1 MLYQILI
8 PILILFLTTN
18 CKKEIAYV
26 ADPIDLNVSTEDR
39 SETLSYFPFRTQ
51 VELLGKTEP
60 DPNNPKSIYE
70 KIRVVVDPIEGKKMD
85 GWAHQDGLAKTETEL
100 VEKAFLNAITSY
112 EANSKRYFTNAVLH
126 LMNSL
131 WLASSKYEFNSSFFD
146 DELIRQA
153 KESKSYGGPKE
164 MDFCKTKLMLDFY
177 FTKQGYSDKR
187 KYSKQFCE
195 ETAFTTQRR
204 LFTYFN
210 ESVESITGNPFL
222 VSTEYGFHSVNTS
235 VLQDLFKRMYRK
247 PDQTIFG
254 FKYSELYKKG
264 VKPEMNRFMEG
275 LSLLETIPDAKEF
288 EEWFKKKAKDTKGK
302 EEISADL
309 SYLAFQKEKAEV
321 SGSSFDSNSELIKH
335 WDTIGS
341 SFVMRRKI
349 DGSWNTIRKLLK
361 QILTDYDPDL
371 IKKHTKVLG
380 D

>member
-1 MLYQILI
+1 MMFRPLI
-8 PILILFLTTN
+8 PILLLSMSIN

-39 SETLSYFPFRTQ
+39 SENLSYFPFRTQ

-85 GWAHQDGLAKTETEL
+85 GWAHQDGLAKTEPEL

-131 WLASSKYEFNSSFFD
+131 WLASSKYEFSPSIFD
-146 DELIRQA
+146 DDLIRQA

-164 MDFCKTKLMLDFY
+164 MDFCKTKSMLDFY

-247 PDQTIFG
+247 PDQTILG
-254 FKYSELYKKG
+254 YKYSELYKKG
-264 VKPEMNRFMEG
+264 VKPEMNRFLEG
-275 LSLLETIPDAKEF
+275 LTKLESIPDAKEYQ
-288 EEWFKKKAKDTKGK
+288 EWFMKKAIETKSK
-302 EEISADL
+302 EEVSVDL
-309 SYLAFQKEKAEV
+309 SYLTFQKEK
-321 SGSSFDSNSELIKH
+321 SELTGSPIDRKGEQTKD

-349 DGSWNTIRKLLK
+349 DGSWDTIRKLLK
-361 QILTDYDPDL
+361 QILTDYDSDL
-371 IKKHTKVLG
+371 LKKHSKAFA